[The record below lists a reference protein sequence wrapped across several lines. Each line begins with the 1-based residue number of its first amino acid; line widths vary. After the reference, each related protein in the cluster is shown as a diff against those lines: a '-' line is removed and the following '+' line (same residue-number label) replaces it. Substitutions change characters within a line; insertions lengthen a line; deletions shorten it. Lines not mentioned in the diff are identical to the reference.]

1 MARPRKKKPMNFTG
15 PTSVS
20 SIDCCGPPRKPAVP
34 STSKPLPS
42 GVGHD
47 VARSAATEIRKL
59 AEACEKDPNDP
70 RAFLMIEKFASM
82 ARDVVAMTGTI
93 DASLGTNPLLG
104 PPSVSNYLL
113 PGYSAAA
120 PLAPSPGSETF
131 GATSIREIVSAMSRK
146 KPEDI
151 VAAIAEAEKNGM
163 FDLAAELREQLGLP
177 SKTSAAKEPSAS
189 RKPKKGKRSRGR

>member
-1 MARPRKKKPMNFTG
+1 MNFTG
-15 PTSVS
+15 STSVT
-20 SIDCCGPPRKPAVP
+20 DCCGPPKKPAVP
-34 STSKPLPS
+34 PSSKPLPS

-47 VARSAATEIRKL
+47 IARSAATEIRKL

-93 DASLGTNPLLG
+93 DASLGTNPLLSSS
-104 PPSVSNYLL
+104 PSVSNYLL
-113 PGYSAAA
+113 PGYSAIGQN

-151 VAAIAEAEKNGM
+151 VSAIAEAEKNGM
-163 FDLAAELREQLGLP
+163 PDLAAELREQLGLP
-177 SKTSAAKEPSAS
+177 RESSGKKKPAAS
-189 RKPKKGKRSRGR
+189 RKPKRGRRAR